1 MYLFL
6 YKATCELFQSGE
18 EEEEEEE
25 ELHLQQRDDEAAAVQ
40 IKTDDG
46 LESR

>member
-1 MYLFL
+1 MFLFL
-6 YKATCELFQSGE
+6 YKATCELFQSG

>member
-1 MYLFL
+1 MN
-6 YKATCELFQSGE
+6 KLFQSG

-25 ELHLQQRDDEAAAVQ
+25 ELHLQQRDDEAVQ

-46 LESR
+46 LDSR